1 MDERDLL
8 LQHFEA
14 YRAHLQAVA
23 YRLLGNR
30 LDADDAVQES
40 WLRLNRTA
48 SSSIENLGGW
58 LTTVVARVCLDLLRQ
73 RRSRR
78 WESLEEQ
85 SPVAAIHQ
93 NTPEEDL
100 VLADTIGVALLVVLE
115 RLAPAERV
123 AFVLHDLFNVP
134 FHEIAPIV
142 GRTVLATRQLASRAR
157 RRVRGAT
164 PVAEADR
171 SHQHEVVS
179 AFLAASRNGDFVGLL
194 TLLDPDVW
202 LQADAT
208 AAQMGGFAEIRGAQ
222 DTASF
227 FNGRAYSIQ
236 PILIEEAVGLIV
248 APGGRLR
255 IVLQLTITAGKIV
268 KIHAI
273 AEPPALDRL
282 KLFLLD
288 T

>member
-14 YRAHLQAVA
+14 HRAHLQAVA

-40 WLRLNRTA
+40 WLRLNRTD

-58 LTTVVARVCLDLLRQ
+58 LTTVVARLCLDLLRQ

-78 WESLEEQ
+78 WESWEEH

-100 VLADTIGVALLVVLE
+100 VLADTVGLALLVVLA
-115 RLAPAERV
+115 RLTPAERI

-134 FHEIAPIV
+134 FQEIAPIV
-142 GRTVLATRQLASRAR
+142 GRTALATRQLASRAR

-164 PVAEADR
+164 PIADADR

-179 AFLAASRNGDFVGLL
+179 AFLAASRNGDFAGLL
-194 TLLDPDVW
+194 ALLDPDVW
-202 LQADAT
+202 LQADA
-208 AAQMGGFAEIRGAQ
+208 AAERMGGFAEIRGAQ
-222 DTASF
+222 DAATF
-227 FNGRAYSIQ
+227 FNGRAFGIQ
-236 PILIEEAVGLIV
+236 PVLVEEAVGLIV

-268 KIHAI
+268 KIHAL
-273 AEPPALDRL
+273 AEPTDLDRL

-288 T
+288 A